1 MAIEK
6 VTLTID
12 KTELFEAQMAAAKK
26 GVNPDIVKNNSA
38 FIRWLIRKYSK
49 ENLKLMNKECF
60 F

>member
-26 GVNPDIVKNNSA
+26 GVNPDVVKNNSA

-49 ENLKLMNKECF
+49 ENLR
-60 F
+60 